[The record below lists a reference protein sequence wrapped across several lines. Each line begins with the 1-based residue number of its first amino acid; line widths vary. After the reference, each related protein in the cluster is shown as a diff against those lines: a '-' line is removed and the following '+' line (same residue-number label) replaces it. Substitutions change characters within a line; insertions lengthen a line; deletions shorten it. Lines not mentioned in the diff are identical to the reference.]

1 MCIRDRGKMESFLQY
16 VLEFCFVLVAV
27 RLNHLYCL
35 LVNVYQSQFMI
46 TNKCE
51 EVS

>member
-1 MCIRDRGKMESFLQY
+1 MESFLQY
-16 VLEFCFVLVAV
+16 DLEFCFVLEAV
-27 RLNHLYCL
+27 RLNHLYCWL
-35 LVNVYQSQFMI
+35 VVNVYQSQFMI